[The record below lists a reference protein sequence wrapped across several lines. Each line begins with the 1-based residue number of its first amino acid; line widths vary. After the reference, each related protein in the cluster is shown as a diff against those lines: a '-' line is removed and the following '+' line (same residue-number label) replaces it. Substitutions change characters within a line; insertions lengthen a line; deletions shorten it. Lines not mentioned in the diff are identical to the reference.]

1 MASHIMKLLREGG
14 TFIAAGL
21 AQLAVD
27 WLVFVALTAAGAG
40 VAPANI
46 AGRVSGMLL
55 GFWLNGRFTFASG
68 GEQRLGWRR
77 FLRFIPIWLLLTALS
92 TLLVALV
99 ATQLGLGRAWL
110 AKPLVEAGL
119 AALSFVLM
127 RTLVFR

>member
-1 MASHIMKLLREGG
+1 MTLAREGG
-14 TFIAAGL
+14 TYIAAGL
-21 AQLAVD
+21 AQLGVD
-27 WLVFVALTAAGAG
+27 WLVFVALTAAGVG

-68 GEQRLGWRR
+68 GERRLGWRR
-77 FLRFIPIWLLLTALS
+77 FLRFIGVWLLLTALS
-92 TLLVALV
+92 TLLVSVV

-110 AKPLVEAGL
+110 AKPLVDAGL

-127 RTLVFR
+127 RSLVFR